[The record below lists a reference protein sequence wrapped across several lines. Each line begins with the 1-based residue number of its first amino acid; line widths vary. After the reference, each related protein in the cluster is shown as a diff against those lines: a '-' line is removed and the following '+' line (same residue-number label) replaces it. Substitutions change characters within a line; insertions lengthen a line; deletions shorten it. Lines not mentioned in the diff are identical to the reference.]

1 MEHHKYLI
9 VGGGMTADSAVPGIR
24 EMDCNG
30 SIGLIGAETV
40 GPYDRPP
47 LSKALWKGKDLENI
61 WRRTAEVAG
70 VKLYPGM
77 TATRIYDTLRQLV
90 DREGPRVLV

>member
-9 VGGGMTADSAVPGIR
+9 VGGGITADSAVPGIR

-40 GPYDRPP
+40 EWG
-47 LSKALWKGKDLENI
+47 G
-61 WRRTAEVAG
+61 G
-70 VKLYPGM
+70 VDPERL
-77 TATRIYDTLRQLV
+77 LV
-90 DREGPRVLV
+90 VH